1 MCIRRTRHRAQMVG
15 MVDATSGASS
25 LLFACRMRY
34 LVSQAVSLVALLL
47 SALYI
52 RGLDN
57 QSEHKTSRALEFILE
72 GADVNLHARD
82 RRQLFTPAF
91 RLNRGRRIFRQSPN
105 RPRHHKALL

>member
-1 MCIRRTRHRAQMVG
+1 MVG
-15 MVDATSGASS
+15 MVDATSGASA

-47 SALYI
+47 EPSALYI

-57 QSEHKTSRALEFILE
+57 QSEHKTSRALEFTLE

-82 RRQLFTPAF
+82 RRQLFTPTF